1 MFWRDGVRGLRS
13 SLWFEE
19 GLADMADEAKLIAV
33 KRAENGTAACRR
45 LRQRGLIPG
54 NVYGH
59 KQAAVPITVP
69 AEGLSAALAT
79 GHRLI
84 HLDVDGTPDTV
95 MIRELQWD
103 AFGREM
109 HHVDLLRIDPNEKIT
124 LDVPLETRGQAP
136 GTLTGGH
143 LEQPVR
149 TVSVECLVAKIPDK
163 IFVRIG
169 NLQIGGSIY
178 ARDLELPD
186 GVKLLTPGDLLI
198 LHVVQTK
205 APLPEELAAAAGAEP
220 ELIRK
225 PTEKGEEE

>member
-1 MFWRDGVRGLRS
+1 MA
-13 SLWFEE
+13 EE
-19 GLADMADEAKLIAV
+19 SKLLGS

-45 LRQRGLIPG
+45 LRRSGKIPG

-69 AEGLSAALAT
+69 ADGLSSVLAA

-84 HLDVDGTPDTV
+84 DLDVDGAHESV

-109 HHVDLLRIDPNEKIT
+109 HHVDFLRIDPNEKIT

-149 TVSVECLVAKIPDK
+149 IVSVECLVAKIPDK

-169 NLQIGGSIY
+169 NLQIGGTIY
-178 ARDLELPD
+178 ARDLEMPD

-205 APLPEELAAAAGAEP
+205 APLPDELALAGAPEP

-225 PTEKGEEE
+225 PGDDKKDAE